1 MENQDAVLSVLNTQI
16 NYMTDKPQFTTELP
30 ESGPEAL
37 TLSLLF
43 FIFFFLSK
51 QNSIKLD
58 VSCLGMPWKIRS
70 THFPIVLECHLQSST
85 LWKSVDI

>member
-43 FIFFFLSK
+43 FIFFFV
-51 QNSIKLD
+51 IFFF
-58 VSCLGMPWKIRS
+58 VCY
-70 THFPIVLECHLQSST
+70 
-85 LWKSVDI
+85 